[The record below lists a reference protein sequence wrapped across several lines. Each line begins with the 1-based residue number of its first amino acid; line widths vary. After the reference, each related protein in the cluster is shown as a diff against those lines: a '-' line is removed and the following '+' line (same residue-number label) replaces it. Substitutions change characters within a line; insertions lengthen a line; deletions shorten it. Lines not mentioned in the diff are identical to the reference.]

1 MNIGIS
7 TRWNAYRHKDG
18 RTMIDE
24 IKSMG
29 FDHVELGYDLTAD
42 LVEGVVSMVREKII
56 TVDSV
61 HNFCPVP
68 PGVPHGHPEL
78 FELASPEIDIR
89 KSAIR
94 YTLSTVDFAANLG
107 AKFVVVHVGRVNT
120 RITTRRLISMWEG
133 GKYHSPRYERLRTKL
148 IIQREKKA
156 KKRIDAFCQ
165 TLDEMLP
172 QLERTGVALAIE
184 VLPSWEAV
192 PTEPEMLTILREFNS
207 PFIRYW
213 HDTGHA
219 QTRENLG
226 FIGHRVWFEK
236 LLPWLAGMHIHDIRC
251 PAFDH
256 LMPPMGELDFS
267 TFNLRGIKEV
277 VRVLEPAPGT
287 PVEIVKEAHQFLEK
301 TWQMAV
307 PLHHAAL
314 SNMKEEVIILK

>member
-18 RTMIDE
+18 CTMIDE

-29 FDHVELGYDLTAD
+29 FDHVEIGYDLTSD
-42 LVEGVVSMVREKII
+42 LVEGVRSMVKEKII

-61 HNFCPVP
+61 HNFCPIP
-68 PGVPHGHPEL
+68 HGVLHGHPEL

-89 KSAIR
+89 RSAIR
-94 YTLSTVDFAANLG
+94 YTLSTVDFAGSLE
-107 AKFVVVHVGRVNT
+107 AKFVVAHAGRVNT
-120 RITTRRLISMWEG
+120 RITTRRLISMWES
-133 GKYHSPRYERLRTKL
+133 GKHHSQRYERLRMKL
-148 IIQREKKA
+148 IMQREKKA
-156 KKRIDAFCQ
+156 KKRIDALCQ
-165 TLDEMLP
+165 TLEEMLP
-172 QLERTGVALAIE
+172 QLERTGVTLAIE

-192 PTEPEMLTILREFNS
+192 PTEPEMITIFREFDS

-236 LLPWLAGMHIHDIRC
+236 LLPWLAGMHIHDIKC

-256 LMPPMGELDFS
+256 LMPPMGDLDFS
-267 TFNLRGIKEV
+267 MFNLHRMKDV

-287 PVEIVKEAHQFLEK
+287 PVEIIKEARQILEK
-301 TWQMAV
+301 TWQIAT
-307 PLHHAAL
+307 PLQPTAL
-314 SNMKEEVIILK
+314 SNIKEEVIILK